1 MAEQDVDSNALRRAD
16 VKRLF
21 SGAPYFMIE
30 IGQHGKYFPQV
41 LFPNNNDLDIA
52 DLQDRKFLRHESF
65 ALATLHAHLPIPND
79 IAYRSKTGVDAL
91 TTDYDRWNRPP
102 FDVGVFEI
110 PNMLGFEG
118 KELGTIGMRHFLEL
132 PVADALKTFAKAQ
145 HRGHTARQQAEQRA
159 TNESFQHVSHGE
171 GYTLIGKHAP
181 KQDRKSIMQ
190 GGPKAWRR
198 VGIRDFDMQ
207 LVGDRLQEFSRIHE
221 EMVSEGM
228 KASALDKIT
237 CQNLYR
243 FLFSKLLFSPVR
255 ITDRQDPYSLKV
267 QIEGL
272 VKVLT
277 TPGVWIDFSRVEWRL
292 RLGQIIFQ
300 IPGDSVEGES
310 RLEADVER
318 RWLYLQILLS
328 LELLIRLDATL
339 RTGMVDTS
347 REKIITPH
355 EMHHFNRLRNTK
367 VDWDL
372 ILARRFLDH
381 VQVRP
386 KPNTDGSSI
395 MIQPQHSGLLSRLRN
410 RLSISGI
417 ESPLGALNSVLVPRR
432 GRVQLEGLLRF
443 ARAVDWPNVD
453 KLEETLRSKF
463 EQLSG
468 SIASTETLYSTP
480 VNSPPANAD
489 APSESYFDS
498 SSSSDPNTPLTGR
511 NSLHLHKADAS
522 HVGGWLSRSWLT
534 GLVLPGEPTSYL
546 LMSSLLENDVEV
558 LSKLGGLVLLCGGF
572 ILENRS
578 FWSKTCVVGR
588 VAGCYHGG
596 AECMGWVSSPLIR
609 PLNDIGKP
617 LENGWVELDVQ
628 NPPILRRRPRIEDG
642 QKMASDSHFLGPGE
656 RKVMATEFMMPQ
668 DHALDALSS
677 AEARFKSL
685 RLISLS
691 KRSTTTKDQ
700 ELRLRTAIATFDITL
715 SDATEPQ
722 SIEIPLTYDVQFVAA
737 HPCRPP
743 YGHTA
748 SKTLAAGDHTGGKS
762 DERLPAHPL
771 HITYTYELKSISDVF
786 ATSPP
791 KIPNPSA
798 SADEY
803 GGPWVIDARGVSD
816 KDFLIRCWC
825 AQNGRHALVARVGK
839 VCLSCCVREARAL
852 EVGIIIRVGEMG

>member
-1 MAEQDVDSNALRRAD
+1 
-16 VKRLF
+16 
-21 SGAPYFMIE
+21 MIE
-30 IGQHGKYFPQV
+30 IGQHGRYFPQV

-52 DLQDRKFLRHESF
+52 DLVDRKFLRHESF

-79 IAYRSKTGVDAL
+79 LAYRSKTGLDAL
-91 TTDYDRWNRPP
+91 TTDQDRWNRPP
-102 FDVGVFEI
+102 FDVGVFEV

-118 KELGTIGMRHFLEL
+118 RELGTIGMRHFLEL
-132 PVADALKTFAKAQ
+132 PVADALKSLAKTQ
-145 HRGHTARQQAEQRA
+145 HKGHVPRQQAGQRA
-159 TNESFQHVSHGE
+159 SNESFQHISNGE
-171 GYTLIGKHAP
+171 GYALIGKHAP

-198 VGIRDFDMQ
+198 VGVRDFDMQ

-221 EMVSEGM
+221 ELVSEGM

-243 FLFSKLLFSPVR
+243 FLFSKLLFPPLR
-255 ITDRQDPYSLKV
+255 NTDRQDPYSLKV

-272 VKVLT
+272 VRVLT

-300 IPGDSVEGES
+300 IPGDSVEGVS

-318 RWLYLQILLS
+318 RWLYLQVLLS
-328 LELLIRLDATL
+328 LELLVRLDATL
-339 RTGMVDTS
+339 RIGMVDTS

-381 VQVRP
+381 VQVRS
-386 KPNTDGSSI
+386 KTNTNGPSI
-395 MIQPQHSGLLSRLRN
+395 VVQPQNNGLLSRLKN

-417 ESPLGALNSVLVPRR
+417 ESPLGTLNTVLVPRR
-432 GRVQLEGLLRF
+432 GHMQLEGLLRF
-443 ARAVDWPNVD
+443 ARALDWPNVD
-453 KLEETLRSKF
+453 KLEENLRSKF

-468 SIASTETLYSTP
+468 SKASTEMFYSTP
-480 VNSPPANAD
+480 INSPLAILNV
-489 APSESYFDS
+489 SSKSYFDS
-498 SSSSDPNTPLTGR
+498 IGSSASKTSPSGNSSVR
-511 NSLHLHKADAS
+511 LHKADAF
-522 HVGGWLSRSWLT
+522 HLGGWLSRSWLT

-546 LMSSLLENDVEV
+546 LMSSLLENDDEA
-558 LSKLGGLVLLCGGF
+558 LTKLEDLVLLHGGF
-572 ILENRS
+572 VLENRS
-578 FWSKTCVVGR
+578 FWSKACIVGR

-596 AECMGWVSSPLIR
+596 AECMGWVSSPSIK
-609 PLNDIGKP
+609 PLNEVGKP
-617 LENGWVELDVQ
+617 LENGWVELNVQ
-628 NPPILRRRPRIEDG
+628 NPPALRRRPRIEDG
-642 QKMASDSHFLGPGE
+642 QKMAGDSHFLGPGE

-668 DHALDALSS
+668 DRALDALLS

-685 RLISLS
+685 CLTSSS
-691 KRSTTTKDQ
+691 KRITTTENHESQ
-700 ELRLRTAIATFDITL
+700 LRTAIATFDITL
-715 SDATEPQ
+715 PDATEPQ
-722 SIEIPLTYDVQFVAA
+722 SIDIPLTYDVQFVAA

-743 YGHTA
+743 YGHA
-748 SKTLAAGDHTGGKS
+748 VLKMPAADKHAVGNSH
-762 DERLPAHPL
+762 ERLPAHPL
-771 HITYTYELKSISDVF
+771 HITYTYELKSLSDIF

-798 SADEY
+798 SPDEY
-803 GGPWVIDARGVSD
+803 GGPWVIDARGSSD

-825 AQNGRHALVARVGK
+825 AQNGRHALVARADK

-852 EVGIIIRVGEMG
+852 EVGIIIRIGEKG